1 MIILDCLQYLIFCHC
16 MKIKLIYEEI
26 VYALSVKNSF
36 TIIYSWTVMNNNL
49 LNFTITTLEII

>member
-1 MIILDCLQYLIFCHC
+1 